1 MPFQGLPDGSHT
13 HEENFCYFTLLYDQL
28 NHTAPLSIPTRDKAG
43 NIIEEASDME
53 NVTTLFGISCNRQIR
68 ASELKDKPADVT
80 RSTVQKSVVVIA
92 RKPIFGPIR
101 EKLAVITR
109 AYFLQGDF
117 SDMTIIE
124 NLYDNLNQLFSTKLD
139 ENDMYVG
146 MSLRELIF
154 RLRSKVLILLKA
166 LLLEKKII
174 FFSNNTEVLC
184 ASQFSLVSL
193 IPALMD
199 NLEDCG
205 SPLLNKFE
213 KTAKKPTSLRS
224 SDRKS
229 LLAFMGLPLQPF
241 AEGGM
246 FNPYVPLQQFHEL
259 KAPETKYFL
268 VGSTNSLL
276 LSPQNKIAD
285 IVVHM
290 DHDTVEISNNSLNGP
305 LSLSSSDRKWIDGVV
320 SSVVDTWDPEDPW
333 RPKGLGFHGSED
345 FVRQQFEDYIM
356 GLMSSVKYDQFL
368 NRFGNQP
375 PKGMSLREVEGNPIK
390 LFNQQW
396 VHEWRTT
403 NNFRIFSKLTDDE
416 IFDIVEPK
424 HMVTSLT
431 FSGLQRKVA
440 QQMND
445 LHLEER
451 VAPAREAASRV
462 AKAWGTFWWGDQDES
477 TQQQQQNQQHQSNG
491 SNSTEEASKTL
502 RASDDFQDEYLGH
515 DDPKSSPPT
524 TSSSGRGRTNTISTT
539 HSVLSPIKSNTSNNS
554 ASQTST
560 AATMTTSNSSS
571 TTATNGSASA
581 SGPGGYFASW
591 PLWGSSRGRALST
604 ASSATGSSSSPTTA
618 NASATQ
624 VPSTGTSSPNSPNGV

>member
-1 MPFQGLPDGSHT
+1 
-13 HEENFCYFTLLYDQL
+13 
-28 NHTAPLSIPTRDKAG
+28 
-43 NIIEEASDME
+43 ME
-53 NVTTLFGISCNRQIR
+53 NVTTLFGISCNRQIK

-80 RSTVQKSVVVIA
+80 RSTVQKSVIVIA

-109 AYFLQGDF
+109 AFFLQGDF
-117 SDMTIIE
+117 SDMTIID

-146 MSLRELIF
+146 MSLRELIY
-154 RLRSKVLILLKA
+154 RLRSRVLTLLKA

-184 ASQFSLVSL
+184 SSQFSLVSL
-193 IPALMD
+193 IPALM
-199 NLEDCG
+199 NHLEDCG
-205 SPLLNKFE
+205 SPLLSKFE

-224 SDRKS
+224 SDRAS

-246 FNPYVPLQQFHEL
+246 FNPYVPLQQFNEL
-259 KAPETKYFL
+259 KAPETKFFL

-290 DHDTVEISNNSLNGP
+290 DHDTVEISNNSLNGA
-305 LSLSSSDRKWIDGVV
+305 LSLSSSDKKWIDGVV
-320 SSVVDTWDPEDPW
+320 NSVVSTWDPEDPW

-368 NRFGNQP
+368 SRYGHSP
-375 PKGMSLREVEGNPIK
+375 PKGMKLREVEGNPIK

-396 VHEWRTT
+396 VQEWRTT

-424 HMVTSLT
+424 HMVTTVTLADI
-431 FSGLQRKVA
+431 QRKVA
-440 QQMND
+440 QQVTD
-445 LHLEER
+445 LHLDEKM
-451 VAPAREAASRV
+451 APAVSRV
-462 AKAWGTFWWGDQDES
+462 TKAWGSFWYGNSADQSAKQTSDQPR
-477 TQQQQQNQQHQSNG
+477 T
-491 SNSTEEASKTL
+491 
-502 RASDDFQDEYLGH
+502 SDDFQEEYLGH
-515 DDPKSSPPT
+515 DDKSAGSEDAKRARADT
-524 TSSSGRGRTNTISTT
+524 VSTN
-539 HSVLSPIKSNTSNNS
+539 HSVLSPQRSNGSVG
-554 ASQTST
+554 
-560 AATMTTSNSSS
+560 SS
-571 TTATNGSASA
+571 TLQSPKSGA
-581 SGPGGYFASW
+581 SGSGYFSSW
-591 PLWGSSRGRALST
+591 GNIWGST
-604 ASSATGSSSSPTTA
+604 
-618 NASATQ
+618 NASA
-624 VPSTGTSSPNSPNGV
+624 NSISKTAEPEGDKHEETTK